1 MKKMIM
7 LLMVAMMSVTS
18 VMASNKKA
26 CDGVKDSAQ
35 LVFKQT
41 ISFEDDSEV
50 VVYYVKQSDAYR
62 VYSTEDLNKMNPK
75 KLLGVK
81 SFNVEKTDDYQGNCY
96 LTCSTLQEVMKTANE
111 LFNKYKEYLP

>member
-26 CDGVKDSAQ
+26 CDGEKDSAQ

-50 VVYYVKQSDAYR
+50 VVYYVKQSDVYR
-62 VYSTEDLNKMNPK
+62 VYSIDDLNKMTPK
-75 KLLGVK
+75 KLFGVK
-81 SFNVEKTDDYQGNCY
+81 SFNVERTDDYQGNCY
-96 LTCSTLQEVMKTANE
+96 LTCSTLQEVMKKANE

>member
-1 MKKMIM
+1 M

-26 CDGVKDSAQ
+26 CDDVKDSAQ

-50 VVYYVKQSDAYR
+50 EVYYVKQSDAYR
-62 VYSTEDLNKMNPK
+62 VYSTEDLNKMTPK
-75 KLLGVK
+75 KLFGVK
-81 SFNVEKTDDYQGNCY
+81 SFNVERTDDYQGNCY